1 MIITRLVDL
10 VFSWQMRRQ
19 VLGAPNAV
27 SPTCSRVHFSLFTL
41 MQHLPELYRFIELK
55 SFSLSHALHLI
66 HRKMVNFQNKNTE
79 KDIYAV
85 QELKLIYIYVNTSMY
100 PMFPPPDT
108 FRTVPRNP
116 SPSFTDLQLH
126 RRIELLQHQLH
137 IQPQPELLGNTACM
151 SGKKSS

>member
-1 MIITRLVDL
+1 
-10 VFSWQMRRQ
+10 MRRQ
-19 VLGAPNAV
+19 ALGAPNAV

-85 QELKLIYIYVNTSMY
+85 QELKLIYVYKYIHV
-100 PMFPPPDT
+100 PDVSASRYLQDCAKEPVT
-108 FRTVPRNP
+108 ILHWSPAPSQNRTLAA
-116 SPSFTDLQLH
+116 SASYSAAAWIAWKH
-126 RRIELLQHQLH
+126 
-137 IQPQPELLGNTACM
+137 CM
-151 SGKKSS
+151 HEWKKKSSWWMS